1 MTRANIAR
9 QTNLMPSTVSYI
21 TNYLIQKKVIKE
33 IGSEEVERVGK
44 KGVLLDVNY
53 DDFLFIGYDVGTA
66 YSRVIVSDGK
76 GNLHYSKEFKRR
88 LEINYYSR
96 YLTI

>member
-1 MTRANIAR
+1 MEVTKNEKKASLSSLKENNAALIFECLRNNGPMTRANIAR

-53 DDFLFIGYDVGTA
+53 DDFLLLAMT
-66 YSRVIVSDGK
+66 
-76 GNLHYSKEFKRR
+76 
-88 LEINYYSR
+88 
-96 YLTI
+96 